1 MGKKIK
7 SLAILLLGGL
17 LAWWFVSRLD
27 WATVG
32 AHLREVRIWPLI
44 IASLL
49 INLTMLVR
57 SLRWQAF
64 LAPSAHVGLR
74 NLFAATSIG
83 FGALFAIG
91 RAGEILRPAV
101 LSMHERLRPSLTF
114 ATIFIERIYDTAAVV
129 LLFSTSIIFLPPSLM
144 AGQDSGRLELLRTIG
159 TLLTIGLLA
168 GIGLLILLRLRARPI
183 IQLLE
188 TRARPRAPRLLGP
201 LINFVRHLTE
211 GLGVLTNRRELALTI
226 FYTVLV
232 WGLIIAASWIT
243 FDAFGLDFGPGQ
255 VVFTLG
261 FGLVGSLVPT
271 PGGSAGAYHAA
282 AARGLE
288 FLGLDPNLAASIA
301 IINHLIGFGPP
312 FLLGLY
318 FLVRDDLSLAG
329 IREIFASEAAH
340 GAPNGADG

>member
-7 SLAILLLGGL
+7 SLVILLIGGL

-27 WATVG
+27 WVSVG
-32 AHLREVRIWPLI
+32 THLRQVRIWPLV
-44 IASLL
+44 IACIL
-49 INLTMLVR
+49 INLTMLFR

-64 LAPSAHVGLR
+64 LAPSARVGLR

-83 FGALFAIG
+83 FGALFALG

-101 LSMHERLRPSLTF
+101 LSMHERLRPSLTI
-114 ATIFIERIYDTAAVV
+114 ATIFIERIYDAAAVV
-129 LLFSTSIIFLPPSLM
+129 LLFSISLIFVSTS
-144 AGQDSGRLELLRTIG
+144 GDDQNQGRFELLRTIG
-159 TLLTIGLLA
+159 ALMSIGLLT
-168 GIGLLILLRLRARPI
+168 GIGLLILLRLRARQV

-188 TRARPRAPRLLGP
+188 ARALPFAPRLLRP

-211 GLGVLTNRRELALTI
+211 GLSVLTNLRELALTI
-226 FYTVLV
+226 IYTVIV
-232 WGLIIAASWIT
+232 WSFIIAANWIT
-243 FDAFGLDFGPGQ
+243 FDAFGLDFGPAQ

-318 FLVRDDLSLAG
+318 FLVRDDLSLAR
-329 IREIFASEAAH
+329 IREIFASEV
-340 GAPNGADG
+340 DG